1 MSDLPMSDL
10 ERCARA
16 ALDAE
21 IVVGVTLFRVFEEI
35 GGDAT
40 DWSYEG
46 ALETVTPI
54 VRAVLSALIPPSEGT
69 IKVGCSEYCLD
80 DPKEY
85 PSPSGIGDA
94 FTAMIQ
100 HILNEG
106 K

>member
-1 MSDLPMSDL
+1 MPNEIEMSDL

-16 ALDAE
+16 AYDLEWADHGSE
-21 IVVGVTLFRVFEEI
+21 SDFED
-35 GGDAT
+35 GKDYWLKST
-40 DWSYEG
+40 
-46 ALETVTPI
+46 
-54 VRAVLSALIPPSEGT
+54 RAVLSALIPPSEGT